1 MVAEMVQEDWKSVLG
16 IELTLQNQEWA
27 VFQNTRKSGN
37 FDVARG
43 GWLTDFMDPAG
54 MLAIFTTGNAY
65 NDPNYEKAAYETLL
79 SESQATTD
87 MAVHFQKLYAA
98 NDMLMADM
106 PVIPIYYYSD
116 VMMAKSYL
124 KDWGRS
130 VLGSVDFTH
139 AKLER

>member
-1 MVAEMVQEDWKSVLG
+1 MVQEDWKSVLG

-27 VFQNTRKSGN
+27 VFQDTRKAGD

-65 NDPNYEKAAYETLL
+65 NDPKYEKTAYDTLL

-87 MAVHFQKLYAA
+87 MAIHFAKFYQAQDL
-98 NDMLMADM
+98 LMADM
-106 PVIPIYYYSD
+106 PIIPIYYYSD
-116 VMMAKSYL
+116 IMMAKSYL
-124 KDWGRS
+124 VNWGRS

-139 AKLER
+139 AKLEK